1 MLAPRLLSPD
11 ALRTEPACSA
21 APFRSNP
28 HNHPRSP
35 FILSWLRSC
44 AAPAPAFDCRGR
56 NLFLRWAR
64 RLPFCRTGLYFA
76 VSAEESTKW
85 KWELCGQK
93 SLLTAANGHADERP
107 RIGRLML
114 RVDVALLVLIHGV
127 GF

>member
-64 RLPFCRTGLYFA
+64 RLPFCRMGLYFA

-85 KWELCGQK
+85 KWAAETSCVSRNRSSRLRMATQMKDPGLAGLCYG
-93 SLLTAANGHADERP
+93 
-107 RIGRLML
+107 
-114 RVDVALLVLIHGV
+114 
-127 GF
+127 